1 VGCSDWDCCAM
12 VFVSK
17 MRLALY
23 TFFIIFLF
31 LTKSFS
37 LIIVKDYQNIFLK
50 YNLSDDYNFN
60 NISSICLEKH
70 KDNNT
75 KIYRNDKNEE
85 ILEINDEQGFL
96 GCTYAEILEIIKPI
110 PVVNSLQQQPLEK
123 FIIENEITITKGL
136 NQEKFTFV
144 FNDKEYIQYKN
155 NEEILRDGWRWGKI
169 GKPLRVFMNG
179 EKTTWKVSVDQM
191 ALTIKVGK
199 EKAVPYFL
207 TFENK
212 QEAKNRRIN
221 EANRI
226 AEEKR
231 LAEERRIAEEKA
243 AEERRIAEEKAAEE
257 RRIAEEKAAEEK
269 RLAEERRIAEENKR
283 RELEA
288 KKLSLL
294 PKISKKDEAVEYLQ
308 ELQKFIKKN
317 PDEFDIIKISELF
330 ITTNPILDGQWND
343 QLFNEFKL
351 IKEYSLNSAKF
362 KNQINKIYE
371 NRRNN
376 DLKRVNEIL
385 FNIENNS
392 LQIKKF
398 LTENPKSDFS
408 IKWIKSLKDVEKV
421 LSEMDSFKNL
431 ENVNNDLEL
440 LISQQNEIIQ
450 LNFEIVKLNNEL
462 QDYLKNNITT
472 AIAPLILEQIK
483 KNEKIMETG
492 NSELKLTAKQET
504 ETFIFKNFIEPE
516 QKKIAEKKA
525 IEQRKLEEEKNK
537 NRFQSANCSDLQKWA
552 KNRTLKG
559 VFGLETKILS
569 IFNVDEVYNSK
580 LTVKCNADAKLD
592 TKEVKVKMRAYNENG
607 STWYSV
613 SEGSWL
619 GNTYEG
625 NSKIFKVSD
634 VLLDKDMLIGKEI
647 LVEGVFTGLTEDM
660 SFLYEELGS
669 SSTISINTENLIRN
683 QRKYLLTSCSGG
695 CSIIAKGKLLNDWVL
710 GISLKLSE
718 IYD

>member
-1 VGCSDWDCCAM
+1 MGCSNWNYYAM

-23 TFFIIFLF
+23 TFFIILLF

-37 LIIVKDYQNIFLK
+37 IIYVKDYQNIYLK

-75 KIYRNDKNEE
+75 RVYRNDKNEE

-96 GCTYAEILEIIKPI
+96 VCTYSEILEIIKPI
-110 PVVNSLQQQPLEK
+110 PVVNSLQQKPLEK
-123 FIIENEITITKGL
+123 FILENEITITKGL

-221 EANRI
+221 EENRI

-231 LAEERRIAEEKA
+231 LAEERRIAEEN
-243 AEERRIAEEKAAEE
+243 E
-257 RRIAEEKAAEEK
+257 
-269 RLAEERRIAEENKR
+269 R

-308 ELQKFIKKN
+308 ELQKFIKIN

-351 IKEYSLNSAKF
+351 IKEYSLNSVKF

-376 DLKRVNEIL
+376 DLKRVNETL

-408 IKWIKSLKDVEKV
+408 IKWIKSLKNVEKV
-421 LSEMDSFKNL
+421 LSEMNSFKDL

-440 LISQQNEIIQ
+440 LISQQNEINK

-462 QDYLKNNITT
+462 QDYLKDNITT
-472 AIAPLILEQIK
+472 EMAPLILEQIK
-483 KNEKIMETG
+483 KNEKIIETG

-516 QKKIAEKKA
+516 QKRLAEKKA
-525 IEQRKLEEEKNK
+525 IEQRKLEEEKRK
-537 NRFQSANCSDLQKWA
+537 SRFQSANCSDLQKWA
-552 KNRTLKG
+552 KNRTLKST
-559 VFGLETKILS
+559 FGLETKILT

-647 LVEGVFTGLTEDM
+647 LVEGVFAGLTEDM

-695 CSIIAKGKLLNDWVL
+695 CSIIVKGKLLNDWVL
-710 GISLKLSE
+710 GFSLKLSE

>member
-1 VGCSDWDCCAM
+1 
-12 VFVSK
+12 
-17 MRLALY
+17 MRLAIY
-23 TFFIIFLF
+23 TFLIIFF
-31 LTKSFS
+31 FSTKSFS
-37 LIIVKDYQNIFLK
+37 IINVNDYQKIFLK
-50 YNLSDDYNFN
+50 YNLSDDYNYQ

-75 KIYRNDKNEE
+75 RIYRNDKNEE
-85 ILEINDEQGFL
+85 IIEINDEHGFL
-96 GCTYAEILEIIKPI
+96 GCVYAEILEIIKPI
-110 PVVNSLQQQPLEK
+110 PLVNSLQQKPLEK
-123 FIIENEITITKGL
+123 FILENEITITKGL

-179 EKTTWKVSVDQM
+179 KKTTWKVSADQM
-191 ALTIKVGK
+191 ALTIQVEE

-221 EANRI
+221 EENRI

-231 LAEERRIAEEKA
+231 L
-243 AEERRIAEEKAAEE
+243 AEE

-269 RLAEERRIAEENKR
+269 RLAEERRIAEENER
-283 RELEA
+283 RELEDR
-288 KKLSLL
+288 KLSLL
-294 PKISKKDEAVEYLQ
+294 PKISIRDEAIEFLQ
-308 ELQKFIKKN
+308 ELQKFIKIN

-330 ITTNPILDGQWND
+330 IKTNPILNGQWND

-351 IKEYSLNSAKF
+351 IKTYSLNSVNF
-362 KNQINKIYE
+362 KNQINEIYE
-371 NRRNN
+371 NRRKNN
-376 DLKRVNEIL
+376 LKRVNEIL

-392 LQIKKF
+392 FQIKKY

-408 IKWIKSLKDVEKV
+408 IKWIESLKDVEKV
-421 LSEMDSFKNL
+421 LNEMNSLKDL

-440 LISQQNEIIQ
+440 LISQQNEINQ

-462 QDYLKNNITT
+462 QEYLKDNITT
-472 AIAPLILEQIK
+472 EAAPLILERIK
-483 KNEKIMETG
+483 KNGKIIETD
-492 NSELKLTAKQET
+492 NPELKLTAKQET
-504 ETFIFKNFIEPE
+504 ETFIFTNFIEPE
-516 QKKIAEKKA
+516 QKRLAEKKA
-525 IEQRKLEEEKNK
+525 IEQRKLEEENRE
-537 NRFQSANCSDLQKWA
+537 NRFQSANCSDIQKWA
-552 KNRTLKG
+552 KNRTLKSG
-559 VFGLETKILS
+559 FGLETKILS
-569 IFNVDEVYNSK
+569 VFNVDEVYNSK

-607 STWYSV
+607 STWFSV

-625 NSKIFKVSD
+625 NSKVFKVSD
-634 VLLDKDMLIGKEI
+634 VLLDKDTLIGKEI
-647 LVEGVFTGLTEDM
+647 LIQGVFAGLTEDM

-669 SSTISINTENLIRN
+669 TSLISINTENLIRN
-683 QRKYLLTSCSGG
+683 QRKYLLTSCSTG
-695 CSIIAKGKLLNDWVL
+695 CSIIVKGKLLNDL
-710 GISLKLSE
+710 FGLSLELSE

>member
-1 VGCSDWDCCAM
+1 MGCGNWDCYVR

-17 MRLALY
+17 MRLIIY
-23 TFFIIFLF
+23 IFIILF
-31 LTKSFS
+31 FSTKSFS
-37 LIIVKDYQNIFLK
+37 IILEKDYADIFIK
-50 YNLSDDYNFN
+50 YNLADDYNLK
-60 NISSICLEKH
+60 NITTICFEKH
-70 KDNNT
+70 KDNEAG
-75 KIYRNDKNEE
+75 IFRNDKNEE
-85 ILEINDEQGFL
+85 FLKLKDEQGFL
-96 GCTYAEILEIIKPI
+96 SCTYDEILKIIKPI

-123 FIIENEITITKGL
+123 FILENEITITKGL

-257 RRIAEEKAAEEK
+257 K
-269 RLAEERRIAEENKR
+269 RLAEEKRIAEENKR

-462 QDYLKNNITT
+462 QDYLKDNITT

>member
-1 VGCSDWDCCAM
+1 
-12 VFVSK
+12 
-17 MRLALY
+17 MRLIIY
-23 TFFIIFLF
+23 IFIILF
-31 LTKSFS
+31 FSTKSFS
-37 LIIVKDYQNIFLK
+37 IIFVKDYKDIFTN

-110 PVVNSLQQQPLEK
+110 PVVNSLQQKPLEK

-243 AEERRIAEEKAAEE
+243 AEE
-257 RRIAEEKAAEEK
+257 K
-269 RLAEERRIAEENKR
+269 RLAEEKRIAEENKR

-376 DLKRVNEIL
+376 DLKKVNEIL

-462 QDYLKNNITT
+462 QDYLKDNITT
-472 AIAPLILEQIK
+472 AMAPLILEQIK

-492 NSELKLTAKQET
+492 NSELKLGAKQET

-525 IEQRKLEEEKNK
+525 IEQRKLEEEKKK
-537 NRFQSANCSDLQKWA
+537 NRFQSAYCSDLQKWA
-552 KNRTLKG
+552 KNETLKSA
-559 VFGLETKILS
+559 FGLETKILS
-569 IFNVDEVYNSK
+569 IFNVNEVYNSK

-592 TKEVKVKMRAYNENG
+592 TKEVKVKMRAYNEND

-634 VLLDKDMLIGKEI
+634 VLLDKDMLLGKEI
-647 LVEGVFTGLTEDM
+647 LVEGVFAGLTEDM

-669 SSTISINTENLIRN
+669 SSTISINTEKLIRN

-695 CSIIAKGKLLNDWVL
+695 CSIIVKGKLLNDWAL
-710 GISLKLSE
+710 GLSMKLSE

>member
-1 VGCSDWDCCAM
+1 MGCGDWNYYAM

-37 LIIVKDYQNIFLK
+37 LINVKDYQNIFLK

-110 PVVNSLQQQPLEK
+110 PVVNSLQQKPLEK

-243 AEERRIAEEKAAEE
+243 AEE
-257 RRIAEEKAAEEK
+257 K
-269 RLAEERRIAEENKR
+269 RLAEEKRIAEENKR

-294 PKISKKDEAVEYLQ
+294 PKISKKDEAVEYLK

-376 DLKRVNEIL
+376 DLKKVNEIL

-462 QDYLKNNITT
+462 QDYLKDNITT
-472 AIAPLILEQIK
+472 AMAPLILEQIK

-492 NSELKLTAKQET
+492 NSELKLGAKQET

-525 IEQRKLEEEKNK
+525 IEQRKLEEEKRKIELEKKK

-552 KNRTLKG
+552 KNETLKSA
-559 VFGLETKILS
+559 FGLETKILS
-569 IFNVDEVYNSK
+569 IFNVNEVYNSK
-580 LTVKCNADAKLD
+580 FTVKCNADAKLD

-634 VLLDKDMLIGKEI
+634 VLLDKDMLLGKEI
-647 LVEGVFTGLTEDM
+647 LVEGVFAGLTEDM

-669 SSTISINTENLIRN
+669 SSTISINTEKLIRN

-695 CSIIAKGKLLNDWVL
+695 CSIIVKGKLLNDWAL
-710 GISLKLSE
+710 GLSMKLSE

>member
-1 VGCSDWDCCAM
+1 MGCGNWDCYVR

-17 MRLALY
+17 MRLIIY
-23 TFFIIFLF
+23 IFIILF
-31 LTKSFS
+31 FSTKSFS
-37 LIIVKDYQNIFLK
+37 IILEKDYADIFIK
-50 YNLSDDYNFN
+50 YNLADDYNLK
-60 NISSICLEKH
+60 NITTICFEKH
-70 KDNNT
+70 KDNEAGVF
-75 KIYRNDKNEE
+75 RNDKNEE
-85 ILEINDEQGFL
+85 FLKFKDEQGFL
-96 GCTYAEILEIIKPI
+96 SCTYDEILKIIKPI
-110 PVVNSLQQQPLEK
+110 PVVNSLQQKPLEK
-123 FIIENEITITKGL
+123 FILENEITITKGL

-212 QEAKNRRIN
+212 QVAQKKRDDLMKQI
-221 EANRI
+221 A

-269 RLAEERRIAEENKR
+269 RLAEEKRIAEENKR

-398 LTENPKSDFS
+398 LTENLKSDFS

-462 QDYLKNNITT
+462 QDYLKDNITT

-504 ETFIFKNFIEPE
+504 EN
-516 QKKIAEKKA
+516 
-525 IEQRKLEEEKNK
+525 
-537 NRFQSANCSDLQKWA
+537 
-552 KNRTLKG
+552 
-559 VFGLETKILS
+559 
-569 IFNVDEVYNSK
+569 
-580 LTVKCNADAKLD
+580 
-592 TKEVKVKMRAYNENG
+592 
-607 STWYSV
+607 
-613 SEGSWL
+613 
-619 GNTYEG
+619 
-625 NSKIFKVSD
+625 
-634 VLLDKDMLIGKEI
+634 
-647 LVEGVFTGLTEDM
+647 
-660 SFLYEELGS
+660 
-669 SSTISINTENLIRN
+669 
-683 QRKYLLTSCSGG
+683 
-695 CSIIAKGKLLNDWVL
+695 
-710 GISLKLSE
+710 
-718 IYD
+718 IYF